1 MSGIIINYPPHLIDE
16 AIKEH
21 IAKHM
26 NISGDVIIDYT
37 HRRKTRTVSAT
48 VTLNTDQIGSVKAE
62 PIKEYMTM
70 ETPEESQA
78 EVVSIGRDGK
88 DGFGNPLPKE
98 PESTESEDSDDSM
111 FGNLPDQEASDES
124 EDLFA

>member
-1 MSGIIINYPPHLIDE
+1 MSGIIINYPPELVDE

-26 NISGDVIIDYT
+26 NVSGDVTIDYT

-48 VTLNTDQIGSVKAE
+48 VTLRTEQIGSVKAE
-62 PIKEYMTM
+62 PVKEYMTM
-70 ETPEESQA
+70 ETPEEPQA
-78 EVVSIGRDGK
+78 EVVAITSTK
-88 DGFGNPLPKE
+88 ANPLGSIQS
-98 PESTESEDSDDSM
+98 ESSKSDDSDDSM